1 MQNDFGK
8 MTAEIQRPKQAQHGF
23 LIDCKQLGEYVN
35 YICKCF
41 ENSLSTMLEKL

>member
-23 LIDCKQLGEYVN
+23 LIHGKATRQVR
-35 YICKCF
+35 
-41 ENSLSTMLEKL
+41 KLHLQMF